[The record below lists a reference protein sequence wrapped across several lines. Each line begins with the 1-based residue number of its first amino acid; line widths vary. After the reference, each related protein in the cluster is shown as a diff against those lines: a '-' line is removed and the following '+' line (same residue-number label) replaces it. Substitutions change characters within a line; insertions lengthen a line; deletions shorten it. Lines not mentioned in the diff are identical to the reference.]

1 MSLQYRV
8 LYRLGFTPWEQ
19 MAKLPVREQL
29 VSLFEREEHDRGG
42 SPGTA
47 LDLGC
52 GSGIWAAEL
61 AMRGWTV
68 TGVDVVKKAVT
79 AARRRAEN
87 TAGSMTF
94 IEGDVSRVDSL
105 GLGAFDFLLD
115 VSCFHELDDARRV
128 RMGRAVSAVAAD
140 NATMLIQ
147 VFQRRGRNP
156 MLPRGATVEDLQAAF
171 SDWSIIDEVPADV
184 SGAPAVVRNADP
196 RFFRLRRN
204 PANAAT

>member
-29 VSLFEREEHDRGG
+29 ISLFEQEEHDRGG

-47 LDLGC
+47 LDLGS

-61 AMRGWTV
+61 ARRGWTV
-68 TGVDVVKKAVT
+68 TGVDVVKKAVS
-79 AARRRAEN
+79 AARRRAET

-105 GLGAFDFLLD
+105 GLGTFDFLLD
-115 VSCFHELDDARRV
+115 VSCFHELDDARRAT
-128 RMGRAVSAVAAD
+128 MGRAVNAVAAD
-140 NATMLIQ
+140 NATMLIHA
-147 VFQRRGRNP
+147 FQRRGRNP

-171 SDWSIIDEVPADV
+171 TEWSLIDEVPTDV
-184 SGAPAVVRNADP
+184 SGAPAAIRSANP
-196 RFFRLRRN
+196 RFLRFRRN
-204 PANAAT
+204 PAPAAT